1 MHTAIN
7 VRNEIE
13 KLQMVAVNSP
23 GEEIA
28 RMRPEDF
35 PRSLFDDILSPSETT
50 AEHDVL
56 RHVLEDSGAQVVKIR
71 SMLVEAI
78 KKPPIP
84 SDSNLSQG
92 SQSPRVTSL

>member
-1 MHTAIN
+1 MGSRKGQGTMHTAIN

-35 PRSLFDDILSPSETT
+35 P
-50 AEHDVL
+50 AEFF
-56 RHVLEDSGAQVVKIR
+56 
-71 SMLVEAI
+71 
-78 KKPPIP
+78 
-84 SDSNLSQG
+84 
-92 SQSPRVTSL
+92 

>member
-13 KLQMVAVNSP
+13 QLQMVAVNSP

-56 RHVLEDSGAQVVKIR
+56 RDVLEDSGAQVVKIR
-71 SMLVEAI
+71 RKCFEYGV
-78 KKPPIP
+78 
-84 SDSNLSQG
+84 SDD
-92 SQSPRVTSL
+92 VK